1 MIHNMNPLRVN
12 ANGIT
17 NSNRIRAEVDSSCS
31 STMPTAYSTTKGQRE
46 NESEKPGLT
55 AKDEVRD
62 REETTAKHRCTEG
75 FTNDTEA

>member
-1 MIHNMNPLRVN
+1 
-12 ANGIT
+12 
-17 NSNRIRAEVDSSCS
+17 
-31 STMPTAYSTTKGQRE
+31 MPTAYSTTKGQRE